1 MRSLRVAVLAALAV
15 LAAGCGA
22 APADL
27 FVVQRTGE
35 VPGADLDM
43 LVSDGS
49 IRCNEGPK
57 REISSGQ
64 VLEGRA
70 IATGL
75 KEITQDDI
83 PPAEPQIFGFEVR
96 SEAGRVRFADTT
108 TRPEVL
114 PRLVLFVRRLARE
127 VCGLAR

>member
-1 MRSLRVAVLAALAV
+1 
-15 LAAGCGA
+15 
-22 APADL
+22 
-27 FVVQRTGE
+27 
-35 VPGADLDM
+35 
-43 LVSDGS
+43 
-49 IRCNEGPK
+49 
-57 REISSGQ
+57 